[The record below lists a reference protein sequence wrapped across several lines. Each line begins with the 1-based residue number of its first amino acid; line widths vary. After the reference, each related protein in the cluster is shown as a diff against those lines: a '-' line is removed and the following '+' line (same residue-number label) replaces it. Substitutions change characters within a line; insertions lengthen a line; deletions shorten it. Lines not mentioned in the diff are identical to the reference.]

1 MIQQK
6 QGCDILKKLRT
17 TINIIFKHSIL
28 LKISGPVFT
37 LCLGII
43 FMLNPTTL
51 MKIPTLYSVFYV
63 CVLYSTFIG
72 GVIPSMV
79 SSLISGI
86 YFYNMCFTIL
96 STPNYEMLNFYVL
109 MLALLSTSILSNI
122 LTKYIK
128 ISNAKFKK
136 NQNELDFN
144 QNMLTNILNSTA
156 DGILVI
162 SLTRN
167 IIHIN
172 KKFIEMWRLPEDFST
187 KKYTLD
193 ELLNIVYKQLK
204 KPNEF
209 KSKIESI
216 GNLNKEV
223 TETLLFKD
231 NRVFKVYSRPLVEN
245 DKIIGRVC
253 SFEDVTQETIANKIL
268 KESADQYK
276 KLIEFLPAG
285 VFIHMNRKIAFANT
299 NFAKLMGI
307 DDPTLLIDRNFA
319 DFIHED
325 YFEIVE
331 KRIRLV
337 ETTGKSVPVLEEKFI
352 KLDGSILDVSVSTTA
367 ITFENKVACLVV
379 VQDITERKQTE
390 ALRKKVEEKQRLL
403 NEANRYNEL
412 QSEFFANLSHEFKTP
427 LNVLY
432 SSLQLMSLILNKSSV
447 QNLNIKNYVTNM
459 KQNCFRLIRLVNNL
473 IDITKLD
480 SGYFDLSY
488 KNENIV
494 EIVENVTLSVVE
506 FVENKCLTLTFDTE
520 VEEKIM
526 ACDCYKIERILLNLI
541 SNSIKF
547 TPNGGSIFV
556 NIYDKTDFVIISVKD
571 TGVGIPEDK
580 QDIVFQRFR
589 QIDKSLT
596 RKSEGSGIGLSIVKS
611 LVEIMDGEITVKS
624 EVGKGSEFIIKL
636 PVKLIEESASEAS
649 KEAACTFEDKVESIQ
664 IEFSDIY
671 SE

>member
-1 MIQQK
+1 MK
-6 QGCDILKKLRT
+6 NLRT
-17 TINIIFKHSIL
+17 TLHILFKHSIL

-37 LCLGII
+37 LSLGII
-43 FMLNPTTL
+43 FMLNSTTV

-72 GVIPSMV
+72 GVVPSII
-79 SSLISGI
+79 SSFITGT
-86 YFYNMCFTIL
+86 YFYDLCFTII
-96 STPNYEMLNFYVL
+96 SIENYQHLNFALL
-109 MLALLSTSILSNI
+109 MLALLSTTILANI
-122 LTKYIK
+122 LAKHIK
-128 ISNAKFKK
+128 ISNDELLKK
-136 NQNELDFN
+136 QNELHIN

-156 DGILVI
+156 DGILVV
-162 SLTRN
+162 SLAGS

-172 KKFIEMWRLPEDFST
+172 KKFIEMWKLPKDFSI
-187 KKYTLD
+187 KKYNNY
-193 ELLNIVYKQLK
+193 ELIDMIYNQLED
-204 KPNEF
+204 PNKF
-209 KSKIESI
+209 KNTIKSI
-216 GNLNKEV
+216 IITNKEV
-223 TETLLFKD
+223 TETLHFKD
-231 NRVFKVYSRPLVEN
+231 NRVFRLYSKPFLVEN
-245 DKIIGRVC
+245 NTMIGRVW
-253 SFEDVTQETIANKIL
+253 SFQDITQETLANKIL
-268 KESADQYK
+268 KKSADQYK
-276 KLIEFLPAG
+276 ELIEFLPAG
-285 VFIHMNRKIAFANT
+285 VFVHTNRKIVFSNT
-299 NFAKLMGI
+299 NFARLIGI
-307 DDPTLLIDRNFA
+307 DNPSLLIDRNFT

-331 KRIRLV
+331 KRVKIIKN
-337 ETTGKSVPVLEEKFI
+337 TGKSVPILEEKFI
-352 KLDGSILDVSVSTTA
+352 KLDGSIIDVSVSTTP

-379 VQDITERKQTE
+379 VQDITEHKQAQ
-390 ALRKKVEEKQRLL
+390 ALHKKVEEKQRLL

-432 SSLQLMSLILNKSSV
+432 SSLQLMNLLLNNSSEKT
-447 QNLNIKNYVTNM
+447 LNETNEKMKTYVANM
-459 KQNCFRLIRLVNNL
+459 KQNCFRLLRLVNNL

-494 EIVENVTLSVVE
+494 EIIENISLSVSE
-506 FVENKCLTLTFDTE
+506 FIESKGLTLTFDTE

-526 ACDCYKIERILLNLI
+526 ACDYYKIERILLNLI

-547 TPNGGSIFV
+547 TPKGGSIFV

-580 QDIVFQRFR
+580 QDIIFQRFR

-611 LVEIMDGEITVKS
+611 LVEIMDGEITVQS

-636 PVKLIEESASEAS
+636 PVKLIEESTSEAS
-649 KEAACTFEDKVESIQ
+649 KEAACTSENKVESIQ

>member
-1 MIQQK
+1 MK
-6 QGCDILKKLRT
+6 NLRT
-17 TINIIFKHSIL
+17 TLDILFKHSIL

-37 LCLGII
+37 LSLGIV
-43 FMLNPTTL
+43 FMLNSTTV

-72 GVIPSMV
+72 GVAPSII

-86 YFYNMCFTIL
+86 LFYNLCFTII
-96 STPNYEMLNFYVL
+96 SIENYQHLNFALL
-109 MLALLSTSILSNI
+109 MLALLSTTILANI
-122 LTKYIK
+122 LAKHIK
-128 ISNAKFKK
+128 ISNDELLKK
-136 NQNELDFN
+136 QNELHIN
-144 QNMLTNILNSTA
+144 QNMLINILNSTA
-156 DGILVI
+156 DGILVV
-162 SLTRN
+162 SLTGS

-172 KKFIEMWRLPEDFST
+172 KKFIEMWKLPEDFSI
-187 KKYTLD
+187 KKYNND
-193 ELLNIVYKQLK
+193 ELINMVCNQLED
-204 KPNEF
+204 PNKF
-209 KSKIESI
+209 KNTIKSI
-216 GNLNKEV
+216 ISTNKEV
-223 TETLLFKD
+223 TETLHFKD
-231 NRVFKVYSRPLVEN
+231 NRIFRRYSKPFLIEN
-245 DKIIGRVC
+245 NKMIGRVW
-253 SFEDVTQETIANKIL
+253 SFQNITQETTANKIL
-268 KESADQYK
+268 KESMSQYK
-276 KLIEFLPAG
+276 ELIEFLPAG
-285 VFIHMNRKIAFANT
+285 VFVHTNRKIVFSNT
-299 NFAKLMGI
+299 NFTKLMGI
-307 DDPTLLIDRNFA
+307 DNPSLLIGRNFT

-325 YFEIVE
+325 YSEIVE
-331 KRIRLV
+331 KRIRLI
-337 ETTGKSVPVLEEKFI
+337 ETTGKSVPILEEKFI
-352 KLDGSILDVSVSTTA
+352 KLDGSIIDVAVSTTP

-379 VQDITERKQTE
+379 VQDITEHKKAK
-390 ALRKKVEEKQRLL
+390 ALRKNVEEKQKLL

-432 SSLQLMSLILNKSSV
+432 SSLQLMNMVLNNSSE
-447 QNLNIKNYVTNM
+447 KNSNETNEKMKTYVVNM

-494 EIVENVTLSVVE
+494 EIVENITSSVVE
-506 FVENKCLTLTFDTE
+506 FIASKGLTLTFDTE
-520 VEEKIM
+520 IEEKIM

-547 TPNGGSIFV
+547 TPRGGSIFV

-580 QDIVFQRFR
+580 QDIIFQRFR

-611 LVEIMDGEITVKS
+611 LVEIMDGKITVQS

-636 PVKLIEESASEAS
+636 PVKLIEESTSEAS
-649 KEAACTFEDKVESIQ
+649 KEAACTSENKVESIQ

>member
-1 MIQQK
+1 MK
-6 QGCDILKKLRT
+6 NLRT
-17 TINIIFKHSIL
+17 TLDILFKRSIL

-37 LCLGII
+37 LSLGII
-43 FMLNPTTL
+43 FMLNSTTV

-72 GVIPSMV
+72 GVVPSII

-86 YFYNMCFTIL
+86 LFYNLCFTII
-96 STPNYEMLNFYVL
+96 SIENYQHLNFALL
-109 MLALLSTSILSNI
+109 MLALLSTTILANI
-122 LTKYIK
+122 LAKHIK
-128 ISNAKFKK
+128 ISNDKLLKK
-136 NQNELDFN
+136 QRELQLNENL
-144 QNMLTNILNSTA
+144 LTNILNSTA
-156 DGILVI
+156 DGILVV
-162 SLTRN
+162 SLAGS

-172 KKFIEMWRLPEDFST
+172 KKFIEMWKLPKDFSI
-187 KKYTLD
+187 KKYNNY
-193 ELLNIVYKQLK
+193 ELIDMICNQLED
-204 KPNEF
+204 PNKF
-209 KSKIESI
+209 KNTIKSI
-216 GNLNKEV
+216 ISTNKEV
-223 TETLLFKD
+223 TETLHFKD
-231 NRVFKVYSRPLVEN
+231 NRVFRRYSKPFLIKN
-245 DKIIGRVC
+245 NTMIGRIW
-253 SFEDVTQETIANKIL
+253 SFQDITQETIANKIL

-276 KLIEFLPAG
+276 ELIEFLPAG
-285 VFIHMNRKIAFANT
+285 VFIHINTKIVFANT
-299 NFAKLMGI
+299 NFAKLMGV
-307 DDPTLLIDRNFA
+307 DNPKLLIGSDFTK
-319 DFIHED
+319 FIHED

-331 KRIRLV
+331 KRVRMI
-337 ETTGKSVPVLEEKFI
+337 ETTGKSIPILEQKFI
-352 KLDGSILDVSVSTTA
+352 KLDGNIIDVSVSATP
-367 ITFENKVACLVV
+367 ITFENKVASLVV
-379 VQDITERKQTE
+379 VQDITEDKKAR
-390 ALRKKVEEKQRLL
+390 ALRKNIEEKQRLL

-432 SSLQLMSLILNKSSV
+432 SSLQLMNLVLNNSSE
-447 QNLNIKNYVTNM
+447 KNSKETNEKMKTYVVNM

-494 EIVENVTLSVVE
+494 EIVENITSSVVE
-506 FVENKCLTLTFDTE
+506 FIESKGLTLIFDTE
-520 VEEKIM
+520 IEEKLM

-547 TPNGGSIFV
+547 TPKGGSIFV

-580 QDIVFQRFR
+580 QDIIFQRFR

-611 LVEIMDGEITVKS
+611 LVEIMDGKITVQS

-636 PVKLIEESASEAS
+636 PVKLIEESTSEAS
-649 KEAACTFEDKVESIQ
+649 KEAACTSENKVESIQ

>member
-1 MIQQK
+1 MK
-6 QGCDILKKLRT
+6 NLRT
-17 TINIIFKHSIL
+17 TLDILFKHSIL

-37 LCLGII
+37 LSLGII
-43 FMLNPTTL
+43 FMLNSTTF

-72 GVIPSMV
+72 GVVPSII

-86 YFYNMCFTIL
+86 LFYNLCFTII
-96 STPNYEMLNFYVL
+96 SIENYQHLNFALL
-109 MLALLSTSILSNI
+109 MLALLSTTILANI
-122 LTKYIK
+122 LAKHIK
-128 ISNAKFKK
+128 ISN
-136 NQNELDFN
+136 NELLKKQKELNLN

-156 DGILVI
+156 DGILVV
-162 SLTRN
+162 SSTGS

-172 KKFIEMWRLPEDFST
+172 KKFIEMWRLPEDFSI
-187 KKYTLD
+187 KKY
-193 ELLNIVYKQLK
+193 NNNQLIDMICNQLED
-204 KPNEF
+204 PNKF
-209 KSKIESI
+209 KNTIDSI
-216 GNLNKEV
+216 LSTNKEV
-223 TETLLFKD
+223 TETLFFKD
-231 NRVFKVYSRPLVEN
+231 NRVLKRYSRPFVEN
-245 DKIIGRVC
+245 NKMIGRVW
-253 SFEDVTQETIANKIL
+253 SFQDITQETIANKIL
-268 KESADQYK
+268 KEIADQYK
-276 KLIEFLPAG
+276 ELIEFLPAG
-285 VFIHMNRKIAFANT
+285 VFIHANKKIVFSNT
-299 NFAKLMGI
+299 NFAKLIGV
-307 DDPTLLIDRNFA
+307 DNPKLLIGLDFTK
-319 DFIHED
+319 FIHED

-331 KRIRLV
+331 KRVKTI
-337 ETTGKSVPVLEEKFI
+337 ENTGKSVPILEQKFI
-352 KLDGSILDVSVSTTA
+352 KLDGSIIDVSVSATA
-367 ITFENKVACLVV
+367 VAFENKLACLAI
-379 VQDITERKQTE
+379 VQDITEHKQAQ
-390 ALRKKVEEKQRLL
+390 ALHKKVEEKQKLL

-432 SSLQLMSLILNKSSV
+432 SSLQLMNLLLNNSSET
-447 QNLNIKNYVTNM
+447 NLNETNEKMKTYVANM

-494 EIVENVTLSVVE
+494 EIVENITSSVVE
-506 FVENKCLTLTFDTE
+506 FIEIKGLTLIFDTE
-520 VEEKIM
+520 IEEKLM
-526 ACDCYKIERILLNLI
+526 ACDSYKIERILLNLI

-547 TPNGGSIFV
+547 TPKGGSIFV

-580 QDIVFQRFR
+580 QDIIFQRFR

-636 PVKLIEESASEAS
+636 PVKLIEESTSEAS
-649 KEAACTFEDKVESIQ
+649 KEAACTSENKVESIQ

>member
-1 MIQQK
+1 M
-6 QGCDILKKLRT
+6 KKLRT
-17 TINIIFKHSIL
+17 TINILSKHSIF

-37 LCLGII
+37 LSLGII
-43 FMLNPTTL
+43 FVLNPNTL
-51 MKIPTLYSVFYV
+51 MKIPTLYSIFYV

-72 GVIPSMV
+72 GLIPSMI
-79 SSLISGI
+79 SCLITGI
-86 YFYNMCFTIL
+86 YFYSMCFTII
-96 STPNYEMLNFYVL
+96 SIENYQLLNFVLL
-109 MLALLSTSILSNI
+109 MLALLSTTILANILS
-122 LTKYIK
+122 KYIK
-128 ISNAKFKK
+128 ISNDKLLKK
-136 NQNELDFN
+136 QKELNLN
-144 QNMLTNILNSTA
+144 QNMLINILNSTA
-156 DGILVI
+156 DGIVVT
-162 SLTRN
+162 SLTRRN
-167 IIHIN
+167 MIHIN
-172 KKFIEMWRLPEDFST
+172 KKFIQMWRLPEDFSIE
-187 KKYTLD
+187 KYTTD
-193 ELLNIVYKQLK
+193 ELLNIICDQLK
-204 KPNEF
+204 DPNKF
-209 KSKIESI
+209 KSNIEYITST
-216 GNLNKEV
+216 NNEA
-223 TETLLFKD
+223 TDTLLFKD
-231 NRVFKVYSRPLVEN
+231 NRIFKLYCIPLVEN
-245 DKIIGRVC
+245 DKIIGRVW
-253 SFEDVTQETIANKIL
+253 SFNDITIKSKANKIL

-276 KLIEFLPAG
+276 ELIEFLPAG
-285 VFIHMNRKIAFANT
+285 VFIHKNRKIVFSNT
-299 NFAKLMGI
+299 NFAKLMGV
-307 DDPTLLIDRNFA
+307 DNPNLLIGRSFLNFL
-319 DFIHED
+319 HED

-337 ETTGKSVPVLEEKFI
+337 EATGKSVPVLEEKFI
-352 KLDGSILDVSVSTTA
+352 KVDGSILDVSVSTTA
-367 ITFENKVACLVV
+367 IAFENKVACLVV
-379 VQDITERKQTE
+379 VQDITERKQAQ
-390 ALRKKVEEKQRLL
+390 ALHKKIKEKQRLL

-432 SSLQLMSLILNKSSV
+432 SSLQLINLVLNNSSEK
-447 QNLNIKNYVTNM
+447 NLKETTEKMKNHVTNM

-494 EIVENVTLSVVE
+494 ETVENVTLSVVE
-506 FVENKCLTLTFDTE
+506 FVKNNGLTLTFDTE
-520 VEEKIM
+520 IEEKIM
-526 ACDCYKIERILLNLI
+526 ACDSYKIERILLNLI

-547 TPNGGSIFV
+547 TPKGGSIFV

-580 QDIVFQRFR
+580 QDIIFERFR

-636 PVKLIEESASEAS
+636 PVKLIEESSSKAS
-649 KEAACTFEDKVESIQ
+649 KEAACTSSDKVENIQ

>member
-1 MIQQK
+1 MK
-6 QGCDILKKLRT
+6 NLRT
-17 TINIIFKHSIL
+17 TLDILFKHSIL

-37 LCLGII
+37 LSLGIV
-43 FMLNPTTL
+43 FMLNSTTV
-51 MKIPTLYSVFYV
+51 MKIPTLYSIFYV

-72 GVIPSMV
+72 GVVPSII

-86 YFYNMCFTIL
+86 LFYNLCFTII
-96 STPNYEMLNFYVL
+96 SIENYQHLNFALL
-109 MLALLSTSILSNI
+109 MLALLSTTILANI
-122 LTKYIK
+122 LAKHIK
-128 ISNAKFKK
+128 ISNNELLK
-136 NQNELDFN
+136 NQKELHLN

-156 DGILVI
+156 DGILVV
-162 SLTRN
+162 SLAGS

-172 KKFIEMWRLPEDFST
+172 KKFIEMWKLPKDFSI
-187 KKYTLD
+187 KKYNNY
-193 ELLNIVYKQLK
+193 ELIDMIYNQLED
-204 KPNEF
+204 PNKF
-209 KSKIESI
+209 KNTIKSI
-216 GNLNKEV
+216 IITNKEV
-223 TETLLFKD
+223 TETLHFKD
-231 NRVFKVYSRPLVEN
+231 NRVFRLYSKPFLVEN
-245 DKIIGRVC
+245 NTMIGRVW
-253 SFEDVTQETIANKIL
+253 SFQDITQETIANKTL
-268 KESADQYK
+268 KKSADQYK
-276 KLIEFLPAG
+276 ELIEFLPAG
-285 VFIHMNRKIAFANT
+285 VFVHTNRKIVFSNT
-299 NFAKLMGI
+299 NFAKLIGI
-307 DDPTLLIDRNFA
+307 DNPSLLIGRNFT

-325 YFEIVE
+325 YFEIIE

-337 ETTGKSVPVLEEKFI
+337 EATGKSVPILEEKFI
-352 KLDGSILDVSVSTTA
+352 KLDGRIIDVSVSTTP

-379 VQDITERKQTE
+379 VQDITEHKHAQ
-390 ALRKKVEEKQRLL
+390 ALHKKIEEKQSLL

-432 SSLQLMSLILNKSSV
+432 SSLQLMNLVLNNSSEK
-447 QNLNIKNYVTNM
+447 NLKDTTEKMQTYIVNM

-480 SGYFDLSY
+480 SGYFDFSY

-494 EIVENVTLSVVE
+494 EILENITSSVVE
-506 FVENKCLTLTFDTE
+506 FIASKGLTLIFDTE

-526 ACDCYKIERILLNLI
+526 ACDCYKIERILLNLLA
-541 SNSIKF
+541 NSIKF
-547 TPNGGSIFV
+547 TPKGGSIFV

-580 QDIVFQRFR
+580 QDIIFQRFR

-596 RKSEGSGIGLSIVKS
+596 RKNEGSGIGLSIVKS
-611 LVEIMDGEITVKS
+611 LVEIMDGKITVQS

-636 PVKLIEESASEAS
+636 PVKLIEESTSEAS
-649 KEAACTFEDKVESIQ
+649 KEAACTSENKVESIQ

>member
-1 MIQQK
+1 MK
-6 QGCDILKKLRT
+6 NLGTTPDIL
-17 TINIIFKHSIL
+17 FKHSIL

-37 LCLGII
+37 LSLGII
-43 FMLNPTTL
+43 FMLNSTTV

-72 GVIPSMV
+72 GVVPSII

-86 YFYNMCFTIL
+86 LFYNLCFTII
-96 STPNYEMLNFYVL
+96 SIENYQHLNFALL
-109 MLALLSTSILSNI
+109 MLALLSTTILANI
-122 LTKYIK
+122 LAKHIK
-128 ISNAKFKK
+128 ISNDELLKK
-136 NQNELDFN
+136 QRELQLNENL
-144 QNMLTNILNSTA
+144 LTNILNSTA
-156 DGILVI
+156 DGILVV
-162 SLTRN
+162 SLN
-167 IIHIN
+167 KSILHIN
-172 KKFIEMWRLPEDFST
+172 KKFIEMWKLPQDFSI
-187 KKYTLD
+187 KKYNND
-193 ELLNIVYKQLK
+193 ELINMVCNQLED
-204 KPNEF
+204 PN
-209 KSKIESI
+209 KSKNTINSI
-216 GNLNKEV
+216 RNTNKEV
-223 TETLLFKD
+223 TETLFLKD
-231 NRVFKVYSRPLVEN
+231 NRVFKRHSRPLIEN
-245 DKIIGRVC
+245 DEIIGRLWTYKDITLEMQV
-253 SFEDVTQETIANKIL
+253 DKIL
-268 KESADQYK
+268 KKGEAQYK

-285 VFIHMNRKIAFANT
+285 IYVHIRKKIVFANT
-299 NFAKLMGI
+299 AFAKLIGI
-307 DDPTLLIDRNFA
+307 DDPNLLIGRYIT
-319 DFIHED
+319 DFIHKD
-325 YFEIVE
+325 YLNIVE
-331 KRIRLV
+331 ERISLIYDK
-337 ETTGKSVPVLEEKFI
+337 GKICNMLEEQFVKV
-352 KLDGSILDVSVSTTA
+352 DGSILNVTVSASP
-367 ITFENKVACLVV
+367 FQYENNTACLAI
-379 VQDITERKQTE
+379 VQDITEHKQSE
-390 ALRKKVEEKQRLL
+390 ALRKKIEEKQRLL

-432 SSLQLMSLILNKSSV
+432 SSLQLINLLLNNSSEK
-447 QNLNIKNYVTNM
+447 NLNETNEKMKTYVANM

-494 EIVENVTLSVVE
+494 EIVENITSSVVKFIE
-506 FVENKCLTLTFDTE
+506 IKGLTLIFDTE
-520 VEEKIM
+520 IEEKLM

-547 TPNGGSIFV
+547 TPKGGSIFV

-580 QDIVFQRFR
+580 QDIIFERFR

-611 LVEIMDGEITVKS
+611 LVEIMDGKITVQS

-636 PVKLIEESASEAS
+636 PVKLIEESTSEAS
-649 KEAACTFEDKVESIQ
+649 KEAACTSENKVESIQ

>member
-1 MIQQK
+1 MK
-6 QGCDILKKLRT
+6 NLRT
-17 TINIIFKHSIL
+17 TLDILFKHSIL

-37 LCLGII
+37 LSLGII
-43 FMLNPTTL
+43 FMLNSTTVI
-51 MKIPTLYSVFYV
+51 KIPTLYSVFYV

-72 GVIPSMV
+72 GVVPSII

-86 YFYNMCFTIL
+86 LFYNLCFTII
-96 STPNYEMLNFYVL
+96 SIENYQHLNFALL
-109 MLALLSTSILSNI
+109 MLALLSTTILANI
-122 LTKYIK
+122 LAKHIK
-128 ISNAKFKK
+128 ISNDELLKK
-136 NQNELDFN
+136 QNELHIN

-156 DGILVI
+156 DGILVV
-162 SLTRN
+162 SLAGS

-172 KKFIEMWRLPEDFST
+172 KKFIEMWKLPKDFSI
-187 KKYTLD
+187 KKYNNY
-193 ELLNIVYKQLK
+193 ELIDMIYNQLED
-204 KPNEF
+204 PNKF
-209 KSKIESI
+209 KNTIKSI
-216 GNLNKEV
+216 IITNKEV
-223 TETLLFKD
+223 TETLHFKD
-231 NRVFKVYSRPLVEN
+231 NRVFRLYSKPFLVEN
-245 DKIIGRVC
+245 NTMIGRVW
-253 SFEDVTQETIANKIL
+253 SFQDITQETLANKIL
-268 KESADQYK
+268 KKSADQYK
-276 KLIEFLPAG
+276 ELIEFLPAG
-285 VFIHMNRKIAFANT
+285 VFVHTNRKIVFSNT
-299 NFAKLMGI
+299 NFARLIGI
-307 DDPTLLIDRNFA
+307 DNPSLLIDRNFT

-331 KRIRLV
+331 KRVKII
-337 ETTGKSVPVLEEKFI
+337 ENTGKSVPILEEKFI
-352 KLDGSILDVSVSTTA
+352 KLDGSIIDVSVSTTP

-379 VQDITERKQTE
+379 VQDITEHKQAQ
-390 ALRKKVEEKQRLL
+390 ALHKKVEEKQRLL

-432 SSLQLMSLILNKSSV
+432 SSLQLMNLLLNNSYEKT
-447 QNLNIKNYVTNM
+447 LNETNEKMKTYVANM
-459 KQNCFRLIRLVNNL
+459 KQNCFRLLRLVNNL

-494 EIVENVTLSVVE
+494 EIIENISLSVSE
-506 FVENKCLTLTFDTE
+506 FIESKSLTLTFDTE

-547 TPNGGSIFV
+547 TPKGGSIFV

-580 QDIVFQRFR
+580 QDIIFQRFR

-611 LVEIMDGEITVKS
+611 LVEIMDGEITVQS

-636 PVKLIEESASEAS
+636 PVKLIEESTSEAS
-649 KEAACTFEDKVESIQ
+649 KEAACTSENKVESIQ